1 MKVYLAKWAATI
13 QVTWSNLLVYR
24 MNFLLQT
31 LAPLFVFL
39 VVKLSLWY
47 KIMGDGSTVIMGY
60 GFHQMVSYH
69 LWILI
74 TSILVFNSNGTRISE
89 DIRMGRITSYLIYPF
104 QLWEFHAA
112 SFLARTVVQLLIAA
126 VTLFGVFLIFQPW
139 FVLPEL
145 QTLVSGLLLVLL
157 AAVFWFWTHFIIG
170 LVGFWLEETWTLMVM
185 LQITAYF
192 LSGSMIPL
200 TLYPPWMQ
208 QVLSYSPFPYIA
220 YLPAQVFL
228 GAPVDLGFSFMV
240 LSSWTL
246 LMILLAIVV
255 WKRGMRLYT
264 AAGM

>member
-1 MKVYLAKWAATI
+1 MRIYLSKWLATM

-24 MNFLLQT
+24 LNFVLQT

-47 KIMGDGSTVIMGY
+47 KVMGDGTVTIKGY
-60 GFHQMVSYH
+60 DFHQMVSYH

-74 TSILVFNSNGTRISE
+74 SSILVFNSNGTRISE
-89 DIRMGRITSYLIYPF
+89 DIRLGRITSYLIYPF
-104 QLWEFHAA
+104 QLWEFHGAT
-112 SFLARTVVQLLIAA
+112 FLARTAVQLLIAVFTLSA
-126 VTLFGVFLIFQPW
+126 VFAIFQPW
-139 FVLPEL
+139 FQLPSVS
-145 QTLVSGLLLVLL
+145 TLIQGLFLVLL
-157 AAVFWFWTHFIIG
+157 AAVFWFWTHFIVG
-170 LVGFWLEETWTLMVM
+170 LIGFWLEETWTLMVM

-200 TLYPPWMQ
+200 SLYPGWMQ
-208 QVLSYSPFPYIA
+208 ELLVYSPFPYIA
-220 YLPAQVFL
+220 YLPAQIFL
-228 GAPVDLGFSFMV
+228 GASVDLWFAFTV

-246 LMILLAIVV
+246 LMILISYGV